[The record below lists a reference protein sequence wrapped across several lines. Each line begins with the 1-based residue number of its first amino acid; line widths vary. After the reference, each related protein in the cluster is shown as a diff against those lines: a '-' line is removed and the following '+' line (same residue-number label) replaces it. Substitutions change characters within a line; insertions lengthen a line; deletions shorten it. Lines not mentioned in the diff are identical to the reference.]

1 MSKIIGIA
9 IVIMLLCVVSSI
21 GCVEREEIKETSHE
35 RIQRLQQELDSIP
48 ELEIEVT
55 RVQDTGTGYTR
66 VVYTIENIGSIP
78 VTRLQVQVFLK
89 DSMGKI
95 TAVETCYPSDYPN
108 YGLNPGQI
116 LYADRL
122 FNEQQSYGCTSGGVK
137 IVNYNT

>member
-1 MSKIIGIA
+1 MMKLL
-9 IVIMLLCVVSSI
+9 IVAMLVLCAALSM
-21 GCVEREEIKETSHE
+21 GCVDEPIEETPYEKG
-35 RIQRLQQELDSIP
+35 QRLQQELEQIP
-48 ELEIEVT
+48 ELEIEIT

-66 VVYTIENIGSIP
+66 VVYTIENTGNIP

-89 DSMGKI
+89 DNMGKI
-95 TAVETCYPSDYPN
+95 IAVETCYPSDYSN

-137 IVNYNT
+137 IVNYRT